1 MSKPFVEIWS
11 TNENMPFRLQV
22 NELAK
27 GASFPSH
34 LHKEIEILHFTLGVT
49 TINKPNKT
57 ITGVPGQIA
66 IVNSN
71 EIHSFESQ
79 FGRCKY
85 DCLQIN
91 IDFLKNNGIDIEH
104 SKFNS
109 IIEDAELNSNF
120 VALRDAFH
128 TPSRYTALKKSVEC
142 LRLFI
147 ALSDK
152 YIDTE
157 PILEN
162 DAHISAVS
170 ETIKY
175 IQEHLY
181 ENLTIEKICSQLH
194 YSQSY
199 IYKSFKSITH
209 HTIFDI
215 INRLRCDA
223 ARDLLLTTDIS
234 VSECALQCGFSNFSY
249 FTRTYRKYIKELPSA
264 TKKKYSQIA
273 IAS

>member
-1 MSKPFVEIWS
+1 MSKPFIEIWS
-11 TNENMPFRLQV
+11 TNENVPLRLQV

-27 GASFPSH
+27 GANFPPH
-34 LHKEIEILHFTLGVT
+34 LHKEIEILHFTYGVT

-79 FGRCKY
+79 LGICKY
-85 DCLQIN
+85 DCLQVN
-91 IDFLKNNGIDIEH
+91 PDFLKKNGIDIKH
-104 SKFNS
+104 SKFES
-109 IIEDAELNSNF
+109 IIEDADLNSNF
-120 VALRDAFH
+120 TALRDAFH
-128 TPSRYTALKKSVEC
+128 TPSHYVQLKKSVEC
-142 LRLFI
+142 LRFFI

-152 YIDTE
+152 YTDAE
-157 PILEN
+157 LLLEN
-162 DAHISAVS
+162 DSHISAVS

-199 IYKSFKSITH
+199 IYKSFKNVTH
-209 HTIFDI
+209 HTIVDI

-223 ARDLLLTTDIS
+223 AQNLLLNTDIS
-234 VSECALQCGFSNFSY
+234 VSECALQCGFSNYSY

-264 TKKKYSQIA
+264 TKKKYSKL
-273 IAS
+273 S